1 MKQPFDGND
10 PNGAVLVIGGGVGGQ
25 RAALDLAEAG
35 LRVYLAEMTPIL
47 GGRVA
52 QLGFMFPTHDCV
64 LCRGTSD
71 HGYGCTRPTI
81 SPAFLDHNAHPN
93 IAVRTSTEVTLV
105 TGQAGDFTVTLVHQP
120 RYVDAGRCTNCGLC
134 EAVCPVA
141 VPNEFQSGLSLR
153 KAIYKMAPRVTP
165 NSYSVDRAH
174 CQSNCTRCAAT
185 CPTHAINL
193 NKKASTETIHV
204 SSIILAAGYKLYD
217 PQDAQEFGYGRF
229 RNVLTSMQYERLASR
244 SGPTEG
250 IVTRVSDG
258 KRPQKIAWLQCVGSR
273 NQEHPYCSTICCMYA
288 TKQAMLTKQRL
299 GDQAEARIFTMDERA
314 FSKEF
319 NAYFDQAK
327 DMGVDYTRCRISGI
341 REDPESRD
349 LLVRFVPDAPAE
361 SKPVEGRYDMVVL
374 SVGTEP
380 PKEAQALAQAMGIEL
395 NPYGF
400 CMTDKFSPLETSQ
413 PGVFVCGTFSSPKEI
428 AETII
433 DAAGAAGAVMQL
445 MHDQL
450 NQSKSS
456 REYPFLS
463 KGGEFPPEKE
473 VTDATVR
480 TGVFLCRCEPSIDG
494 VVNTADVADYAWNL
508 PDVVHVERLDYACFP
523 EAECTIKNTIA
534 EHDLN
539 RVVMAGCSHRTHE
552 SLYQRVVREAGLNPY
567 YMEMVNLREQC
578 AWVHMGE
585 PDKAT
590 RKAKE
595 LVRMAAARV
604 ATMRPVHK
612 QVVKPTARALVLGGG
627 VAGMTAALTIA
638 DAGYAVTLVEREDAL
653 GGNLRQ
659 IYYVAEGQSPQRLLR
674 DLINRVRGHEHI
686 EVLTQAELQ
695 EHQGS
700 VGHFVSRIRVKRQDR
715 LIHHAVTIVATG
727 GQQSHD
733 GRYQLGHNKRVITS
747 QQLEDVIAHR
757 PEEIE
762 SLKQLVT
769 IQCVRQEGEI
779 EYCSRICCTNTMK
792 NATRV
797 KQLNPNCQVIV
808 LYKDIITYGFREQYY
823 TEARKRGVIF
833 IRYTDETK
841 PVVESLPDPQDT
853 LKWCGRVQVKF
864 HEPNLHRDMTL
875 APDLL
880 ALSMAI
886 VPSEGTPDLADKLHV
901 DLSPEGF
908 FMEAHLKMRP
918 MDLPVEGV
926 FVAGMAH
933 YPKFIEEAI
942 SNAQA
947 AAGRAL
953 TFLGKDQ
960 VYIGGTIAVVDQ
972 DKCVGCLTCVRTC
985 PFEIPRIDATQHG
998 VGEIVG
1004 AAWIDPALCHGCG
1017 TCTGECPA
1025 TAIQLVNYR
1034 DEQML
1039 GVPNLLGAWLP
1050 EVTCV
1055 E

>member
-1 MKQPFDGND
+1 MKQPFDGSN
-10 PNGAVLVIGGGVGGQ
+10 PSGAVLVIGGGVGGQ

-35 LRVYLAEMTPIL
+35 LRVYLAEMSPIL

-81 SPAFLDHNAHPN
+81 SPAFLDHNPHPN
-93 IAVRTSTEVTLV
+93 IAVRTSTEVTSV
-105 TGQAGDFTVTLVHQP
+105 TGQAGDFTVALLHHP
-120 RYVDAGRCTNCGLC
+120 RYVNAARCTNCGLC
-134 EAVCPVA
+134 EVACPVA

-153 KAIYKMAPRVTP
+153 KAIYKMAPRVAP
-165 NSYSVDRAH
+165 NSYSIDRAR
-174 CQSNCTRCAAT
+174 CKEDCTRCAAV
-185 CPTHAINL
+185 CPTLAINL
-193 NKKASTETIHV
+193 NKKISTETIHV
-204 SSIILAAGYKLYD
+204 GAIIMAAGYRLFD
-217 PQDAQEFGYGRF
+217 PHDAQEYGFGRF

-250 IVTRVSDG
+250 VVMRLSDG
-258 KRPQKIAWLQCVGSR
+258 QRPEKVAWLQCVGSR
-273 NQEHPYCSTICCMYA
+273 TQDHPYCSTICCMYA

-299 GDQAEARIFTMDERA
+299 GDGAEARIFTMDERA

-327 DMGVDYTRCRISGI
+327 DMGVEYTRCRISNI
-341 REDPESRD
+341 REDPETRD
-349 LLVRFVPDAPAE
+349 LVVHYVPEGE
-361 SKPVEGRYDMVVL
+361 SKPVQERYDMVVL

-380 PKEAQALAQAMGIEL
+380 PKEAQNLAMAMGIEL

-400 CMTDKFSPLETSQ
+400 CMTDKFTPLETSQ

-445 MHDQL
+445 LHDQL
-450 NQSKSS
+450 NQAKSS
-456 REYPFLS
+456 REYPFLAREA
-463 KGGEFPPEKE
+463 EFPPEKQ
-473 VTDATVR
+473 VSDATVR
-480 TGVFLCRCEPSIDG
+480 TGVFLCRCEPIIDG
-494 VVNTADVADYAWNL
+494 VVNTAEVADYAWNL
-508 PDVVHVERLDYACFP
+508 PDVIHVERLDYACFP
-523 EAECTIKNTIA
+523 EAACHIKNVIA
-534 EHDLN
+534 ERDLT

-552 SLYQRVVREAGLNPY
+552 SLYQRTVREAGLNPY
-567 YMEMVNLREQC
+567 FMEMVNLREQC
-578 AWVHMGE
+578 AWVHIHE

-604 ATMRPVHK
+604 AKMHPVHK
-612 QVVKPTARALVLGGG
+612 EMVKPSTRALVLGGG

-638 DAGYAVTLVEREDAL
+638 DAGYEVTILEREDAL

-659 IYYVAEGQSPQRLLR
+659 IYYVAEGQNPQRLLR

-686 EVLTQAELQ
+686 EVLTQAELH

-700 VGHFVSRIRVKRQDR
+700 VGHFVSRIRVKGQNR
-715 LIHHAVTIVATG
+715 LVHHAVTIVATG

-733 GRYQLGHNKRVITS
+733 GRYQLGLNKRVTTS
-747 QQLEDVIAHR
+747 KDLEDVIAHR

-762 SLKQLVT
+762 ALKQLVM
-769 IQCVRQEGEI
+769 IQCVRQAGEI

-792 NATRV
+792 NAIRV

-823 TEARKRGVIF
+823 TEARRRGVLF
-833 IRYTDETK
+833 IRYSDESK
-841 PVVESLPDPQDT
+841 PAAESLPD
-853 LKWCGRVQVKF
+853 GRVQIKV
-864 HEPNLHRDMTL
+864 HEPNLHRDLTL
-875 APDLL
+875 TPDLV

-886 VPSEGTPDLADKLHV
+886 VPSDGTAELAERLHV
-901 DLSPEGF
+901 PLSPDGF

-918 MDLPVEGV
+918 MDLPVEGI

-942 SNAQA
+942 ANALA
-947 AAGRAL
+947 AAARAL
-953 TFLGKDQ
+953 TFLSKEPL
-960 VYIGGTIAVVDQ
+960 YIGGTIAVVDQ
-972 DKCVGCLTCVRTC
+972 NKCVGCLTCVRTC
-985 PFEIPRIDATQHG
+985 PFEIPRIDPTQHG
-998 VGEIVG
+998 VGELVG

-1039 GVPNLLGAWLP
+1039 GVPHLLGAWLP

>member
-1 MKQPFDGND
+1 MKQPFDGNN
-10 PNGAVLVIGGGVGGQ
+10 PAGAVLVIGGGVGGQ
-25 RAALDLAEAG
+25 RAALDLAESG

-81 SPAFLDHNAHPN
+81 SPAFLDHNPHPN
-93 IAVRTSTEVTLV
+93 IAVRTSTQVTSV
-105 TGQAGDFTVTLVHQP
+105 TGQAGDFTVTLAHEP
-120 RYVDAGRCTNCGLC
+120 RYVDAGRCTSCGLC
-134 EAVCPVA
+134 EAICPVS

-153 KAIYKMAPRVTP
+153 KAIFKMAPRVTP
-165 NSYSVDRAH
+165 NAYSVDRAH
-174 CQSNCTRCAAT
+174 CAPGCTRCAT
-185 CPTHAINL
+185 VCPTDAINL
-193 NKKASTETIHV
+193 NKKPSTETIHV
-204 SSIILAAGYKLYD
+204 GAIIMATGYRLFD
-217 PQDAQEFGYGRF
+217 PHEAEEFGYGRF
-229 RNVLTSMQYERLASR
+229 RNVVTSMQYERLASR

-258 KRPQKIAWLQCVGSR
+258 KRPEKIAWLQCVGSR
-273 NQEHPYCSTICCMYA
+273 NQDHPYCSTICCMYA
-288 TKQAMLTKQRL
+288 TKQAMLTMQRL
-299 GDQAEARIFTMDERA
+299 GPNAEARIFTMDERA

-327 DMGVDYTRCRISGI
+327 DMGVDYTRCRVSAI
-341 REDPESRD
+341 REDAETHDLFVRYVPEGG
-349 LLVRFVPDAPAE
+349 LAVGTAG
-361 SKPVEGRYDMVVL
+361 KPVEERFDMVVL

-380 PKEAQALAQAMGIEL
+380 PKETQVLAQAMGIEL
-395 NPYGF
+395 NPFGF
-400 CMTDKFSPLETSQ
+400 CMTDKFTPLETSQ

-445 MHDQL
+445 MHDHL
-450 NQSKSS
+450 NSTPSS
-456 REYPFLS
+456 REYPFLA
-463 KGGEFPPEKE
+463 KANEFAPERD
-473 VTDATVR
+473 VTNEPVR

-494 VVNTADVADYAWNL
+494 VVDTKEVADFAWYL
-508 PDVVHVERLDYACFP
+508 PDVVRVERLDYACFP
-523 EAECTIKNTIA
+523 EAQCYIKNAIA
-534 EHDLN
+534 ESNLN

-552 SLYQRVVREAGLNPY
+552 SLYQRAVREAGLNPY

-578 AWVHMGE
+578 AWVHTNE

-604 ATMRPVHK
+604 ATMRPVHREMLTPSK
-612 QVVKPTARALVLGGG
+612 RALVLGGG

-638 DAGYAVTLVEREDAL
+638 DAGYDVTLVEREDAL
-653 GGNLRQ
+653 GGNLRH
-659 IYYVAEGQSPQRLLR
+659 IYYVAEGQNPQRLLR
-674 DLINRVRGHEHI
+674 DLINRVRGHDHI
-686 EVLTQAELQ
+686 QVMTRAELE
-695 EHQGS
+695 EHRGS
-700 VGHFVSRIRVKRQDR
+700 VGHFVSRIRAKGQDR
-715 LIHHAVTIVATG
+715 LIHHGVTIVATG
-727 GQQSHD
+727 GQQSRD
-733 GRYQLGHNKRVITS
+733 GRYQLGSNKRVVTA
-747 QQLEDVIAHR
+747 QDLEDIIAHR
-757 PEEIE
+757 PEEIAAM
-762 SLKQLVT
+762 KQIVM
-769 IQCVRQEGEI
+769 IQCVRQEGDI
-779 EYCSRICCTNTMK
+779 EYCSRVCCTNTMK
-792 NATRV
+792 DAIRV
-797 KQLNPNCQVIV
+797 KLLNPDCQVVV

-823 TEARKRGVIF
+823 TEARKRGVLF
-833 IRYTDETK
+833 VRYTDETR
-841 PVVESLPDPQDT
+841 PVVESLPD
-853 LKWCGRVQVKF
+853 GRVQVKA
-864 HEPNLHRDMTL
+864 HEPNLNRELMLT
-875 APDLL
+875 PDLVT
-880 ALSMAI
+880 LSMAI
-886 VPSEGTPDLADKLHV
+886 VPSEGTGALAQKLGV
-901 DLSPEGF
+901 ELSPEGF

-918 MDLPVEGV
+918 MDFMVEGI

-953 TFLGKDQ
+953 TLLSKEPL
-960 VYIGGTIAVVDQ
+960 YIGGTIAVVDQ

-985 PFEIPRIDATQHG
+985 PFEIPKVDAARTG
-998 VGEIVG
+998 VGGIVG
-1004 AAWIDPALCHGCG
+1004 AAWIDPALCQGCG

-1034 DEQML
+1034 DEQMI

-1050 EVTCV
+1050 EVATCP

>member
-1 MKQPFDGND
+1 MKQPFDGSD
-10 PNGAVLVIGGGVGGQ
+10 PTGAVLVIGGGVGGQ

-35 LRVYLAEMTPIL
+35 LRVYLAEITPIL

-81 SPAFLDHNAHPN
+81 SPAFLDHNPHPN
-93 IAVRTSTEVTLV
+93 IAVRTSTEVASV
-105 TGQAGDFTVTLVHQP
+105 TGQAGDFTVKLVHQP
-120 RYVDAGRCTNCGLC
+120 RYVDAGCCTNCGLC
-134 EAVCPVA
+134 EAVCPVS

-165 NSYSVDRAH
+165 NSYSVDRAR
-174 CQSNCTRCAAT
+174 CAPGCARCAAV
-185 CPTHAINL
+185 CPTNAIHL
-193 NKKASTETIHV
+193 NKKQSAETIHV
-204 SSIILAAGYKLYD
+204 GAIILATGYRLFD
-217 PQDAQEFGYGRF
+217 PHEAEEFGYGRF
-229 RNVLTSMQYERLASR
+229 RNVVTSMQYERLASR

-250 IVTRVSDG
+250 VVMRVSDG
-258 KRPQKIAWLQCVGSR
+258 KVPKKIAWLQCVGSR
-273 NQEHPYCSTICCMYA
+273 NQDHPYCSTICCMYA

-299 GDQAEARIFTMDERA
+299 GEHAEARIFTMDERA

-327 DMGVDYTRCRISGI
+327 DMGVDYTRCRVSAI
-341 REDPESRD
+341 RENAETRD
-349 LLVRFVPDAPAE
+349 LYVRYVPEGKAG
-361 SKPVEGRYDMVVL
+361 KPVEEHFDMVVL

-380 PKEAQALAQAMGIEL
+380 PKETQVLARAMGIEL
-395 NPYGF
+395 NPFGF
-400 CMTDKFSPLETSQ
+400 CMTDKFMPLETSQ

-445 MHDQL
+445 MHDTL
-450 NQSKSS
+450 NCAPSS
-456 REYPFLS
+456 REYPFLAKAS
-463 KGGEFPPEKE
+463 EFVAERD
-473 VTDATVR
+473 VTNEPVR

-494 VVNTADVADYAWNL
+494 VVNTKEVADYAWNL

-523 EAECTIKNTIA
+523 EAQCYIKNAIV
-534 EHDLN
+534 ERNLN

-578 AWVHMGE
+578 AWVHMKE
-585 PDKAT
+585 PEKAT

-595 LVRMAAARV
+595 LVRMAASRV
-604 ATMRPVHK
+604 ATMRAVYKETLMPF
-612 QVVKPTARALVLGGG
+612 ARALVLGGG

-638 DAGYAVTLVEREDAL
+638 DAGYDVTLVEREDAL
-653 GGNLRQ
+653 GGNLRH
-659 IYYVAEGQSPQRLLR
+659 IYYLAEGQNPQRLLR
-674 DLINRVRGHEHI
+674 DMVNRVRGHDHI
-686 EVLTQAELQ
+686 GVLTQAELV
-695 EHQGS
+695 EHRGS
-700 VGHFVSRIRVKRQDR
+700 VGRFASRVVAKGKEYVIQ
-715 LIHHAVTIVATG
+715 HGVTIVATG
-727 GQQSHD
+727 GQQSRD
-733 GRYQLGHNKRVITS
+733 GRYQLGRNKRVVT
-747 QQLEDVIAHR
+747 QQDLEDTIAHR
-757 PEEIE
+757 PEEITAM
-762 SLKQLVT
+762 KQVVM

-779 EYCSRICCTNTMK
+779 EYCSRICCTNTVK
-792 NATRV
+792 NAIRV
-797 KQLNPNCQVIV
+797 KLLNPSCQVIV
-808 LYKDIITYGFREQYY
+808 LYKDIITYGFREQFY
-823 TEARKRGVIF
+823 TEARKRGVLF
-833 IRYTDETK
+833 IRYTDETR
-841 PVVESLPDPQDT
+841 PAVESLAD
-853 LKWCGRVQVKF
+853 GRVQVKV
-864 HEPNLHRDMTL
+864 HEPNLNREMTFT
-875 APDLL
+875 PDLV

-886 VPSEGTPDLADKLHV
+886 TPSEGTAELANKLGV
-901 DLSPEGF
+901 PLSPEGF

-918 MDLPVEGV
+918 MDFMVEGI

-953 TFLGKDQ
+953 TLLSKDPLF
-960 VYIGGTIAVVDQ
+960 IGGTIAVVDQ

-985 PFEIPRIDATQHG
+985 PFEIPQVEASRIG
-998 VGEIVG
+998 VGGIVG
-1004 AAWIDPALCHGCG
+1004 AAWIDPALCQGCG

-1034 DEQML
+1034 DEQMI

>member
-1 MKQPFDGND
+1 MKQPFDGSN
-10 PNGAVLVIGGGVGGQ
+10 PAGAVLVIGGGVGGQ
-25 RAALDLAEAG
+25 RAALDLAESG

-81 SPAFLDHNAHPN
+81 SPAFNDHNAHPN
-93 IAVRTSTEVTLV
+93 IAVRTSTEVTSV

-120 RYVDAGRCTNCGLC
+120 RFVDSGRCTNCGLC

-153 KAIYKMAPRVTP
+153 KAIYKMAPRVAP
-165 NSYSVDRAH
+165 NSYAVDRAR
-174 CQSNCTRCAAT
+174 CMLGCTRCAAV
-185 CPTHAINL
+185 CPTQAIRL
-193 NKKASTETIHV
+193 NKKPSTESIHV
-204 SSIILAAGYKLYD
+204 GAIILAAGYRLFD
-217 PQDAQEFGYGRF
+217 PREAEEFGYGRF

-250 IVTRVSDG
+250 IVTRISDG
-258 KRPQKIAWLQCVGSR
+258 QRPDKIAWLQCVGSR

-299 GDQAEARIFTMDERA
+299 GKEAEARIFTMDERA

-319 NAYFDQAK
+319 NAYFEQAK
-327 DMGVDYTRCRISGI
+327 GMGVDYTRCRVSSV
-341 REDPESRD
+341 REDSETRD
-349 LLVRFVPDAPAE
+349 LFVRFVPDAQAGG
-361 SKPVEGRYDMVVL
+361 KPVEERFDMVVL

-380 PKEAQALAQAMGIEL
+380 PQEAQSLAQAMGIEL
-395 NPYGF
+395 NPFGF
-400 CMTDKFSPLETSQ
+400 CMTDKFTPLETSQ

-428 AETII
+428 AETIL
-433 DAAGAAGAVMQL
+433 DAAGAAGAVMQI
-445 MHDQL
+445 MHDHL
-450 NQSKSS
+450 NQAKSS

-463 KGGEFPPEKE
+463 REGEFPPERNVSDE
-473 VTDATVR
+473 PVR

-494 VVNTADVADYAWNL
+494 VVNTNAVADYAWTL

-523 EAECTIKNTIA
+523 EAGCHIKNTIL
-534 EHDLN
+534 ERSLN

-552 SLYQRVVREAGLNPY
+552 SLYQRIVRETGLNPY

-578 AWVHMGE
+578 AWVHIGE

-590 RKAKE
+590 RKARE
-595 LVRMAAARV
+595 LVRMAVARV
-604 ATMRPVHK
+604 ATMRPAHK
-612 QVVKPTARALVLGGG
+612 ELVRPVTRALVLGGG

-638 DAGYAVTLVEREDAL
+638 DAGFDATIVEREDAL

-659 IYYVAEGQSPQRLLR
+659 IYYVAEGQNPQRLLR

-686 EVLTQAELQ
+686 EVLTQADLV
-695 EHQGS
+695 EHRGS
-700 VGHFVSRIRVKRQDR
+700 VGHFISRITVKGKERTVE
-715 LIHHAVTIVATG
+715 HAVTIVATG
-727 GQQSHD
+727 GQQSRD
-733 GRYQLGHNKRVITS
+733 GRYQLGSNKRVITA
-747 QQLEDVIAHR
+747 QELEDILAHR
-757 PEEIE
+757 PEDIE
-762 SLKQLVT
+762 SLKQLVM
-769 IQCVRQEGEI
+769 IQCVRQEGDV

-792 NATRV
+792 NAIRV

-823 TEARKRGVIF
+823 TEARKRGVLF
-833 IRYTDETK
+833 IRYTDETR
-841 PVVESLPDPQDT
+841 PVVESLPD
-853 LKWCGRVQVKF
+853 GRVQVKVY
-864 HEPNLHRDMTL
+864 EPNLRRDMTFT
-875 APDLL
+875 PDLV

-886 VPSEGTPDLADKLHV
+886 IPSEGTAQLAEILRAP
-901 DLSPEGF
+901 LSPEGF

-918 MDLPVEGV
+918 MDLPVEGI

-953 TFLGKDQ
+953 TFLGKESL
-960 VYIGGTIAVVDQ
+960 YIGGTIAVVDQ

-985 PFEIPRIDATQHG
+985 PFEIPRVDPSHTG
-998 VGEIVG
+998 VGGIVG

-1039 GVPNLLGAWLP
+1039 GVPKLLGAWLP

>member
-1 MKQPFDGND
+1 MKQPFDGTN
-10 PNGAVLVIGGGVGGQ
+10 PAGAVLVIGGGVGGQ

-93 IAVRTSTEVTLV
+93 IAVRTSSEVTSV
-105 TGQAGDFTVTLVHQP
+105 SGQAGDFTVTVEHHP

-141 VPNEFQSGLSLR
+141 VPNEFQSGLALR
-153 KAIYKMAPRVTP
+153 KAIYKMAPRVAP
-165 NSYSVDRAH
+165 NSYSVDRAR
-174 CQSNCTRCAAT
+174 CQPGCRRCET
-185 CPTHAINL
+185 VCPTNAVRL
-193 NKKASTETIHV
+193 DKKQSTETIHV
-204 SSIILAAGYKLYD
+204 GAIILAAGYRLFD
-217 PQDAQEFGYGRF
+217 PHKAEEFGHGRF

-258 KRPQKIAWLQCVGSR
+258 KPPQKIAWLQCVGSR
-273 NQEHPYCSTICCMYA
+273 NQDHPYCSTICCMYA
-288 TKQAMLTKQRL
+288 TKQAMLSKQRL
-299 GDQAEARIFTMDERA
+299 GPEAEARIFTMDERA

-319 NAYFDQAK
+319 NAYFEQAK
-327 DMGVDYTRCRISGI
+327 DMGVDYTRCRVSSI
-341 REDPESRD
+341 REDPETRD
-349 LLVRFVPDAPAE
+349 LYVHSVPEGE
-361 SKPVEGRYDMVVL
+361 SKPIEERYDMVVL

-380 PKEAQALAQAMGIEL
+380 PREASGLAQAMGIEL
-395 NPYGF
+395 NAFGF
-400 CMTDKFSPLETSQ
+400 CMTDKFTPLETSQ

-450 NQSKSS
+450 NQAKSS
-456 REYPFLS
+456 REYPFLA
-463 KGGEFPPEKE
+463 KGGEFQPERD
-473 VTDATVR
+473 VTGEPTR

-494 VVNTADVADYAWNL
+494 VVNTAEVADYAWNL
-508 PDVVHVERLDYACFP
+508 PNVVHVERLDYACFL
-523 EAECTIKNTIA
+523 EAECYIKNTIA
-534 EHDLN
+534 ERNLN

-578 AWVHMGE
+578 AWVHMDE
-585 PDKAT
+585 PEKAT

-612 QVVKPTARALVLGGG
+612 EIVKPTTRALVLGGG
-627 VAGMTAALTIA
+627 VAGMTAALTMA
-638 DAGYAVTLVEREDAL
+638 DAGYDVTLVEREDAL

-659 IYYVAEGQSPQRLLR
+659 IYYVAEGQNPQRLLR
-674 DLINRVRGHEHI
+674 DLINRVRGHEHV

-695 EHQGS
+695 EHQGN
-700 VGHFVSRIRVKRQDR
+700 VGHFVSRIRVKGQDR
-715 LIHHAVTIVATG
+715 LVHHAVTIVATG
-727 GQQSHD
+727 GQQSRD
-733 GRYQLGHNKRVITS
+733 GRYQLGRNKRVITA
-747 QQLEDVIAHR
+747 QDLEDIIAHR

-762 SLKQLVT
+762 ALKQLVM
-769 IQCVRQEGEI
+769 IQCVRQPGDI

-841 PVVESLPDPQDT
+841 PIVESLPD
-853 LKWCGRVQVKF
+853 GRVQAKV

-875 APDLL
+875 APDLV

-886 VPSEGTPDLADKLHV
+886 VPSEGTTDLADKLHV

-933 YPKFIEEAI
+933 YPKFIEETI

-953 TFLGKDQ
+953 TFLGKDHI
-960 VYIGGTIAVVDQ
+960 YIGGTIAVVDQ

-985 PFEIPRIDATQHG
+985 PFEIPRVDSSRAG
-998 VGEIVG
+998 VGGIVG

-1050 EVTCV
+1050 EATCV

>member
-1 MKQPFDGND
+1 MKQPFDGSD
-10 PNGAVLVIGGGVGGQ
+10 PTGAVLVIGGGVGGQ

-81 SPAFLDHNAHPN
+81 SPAFSDHNAHPN
-93 IAVRTSTEVTLV
+93 IAVRTSTEVTSV
-105 TGQAGDFTVTLVHQP
+105 RGQAGDFTVTLVHQP
-120 RYVDAGRCTNCGLC
+120 RYVDSGRCTNCGLC
-134 EAVCPVA
+134 EAICPVA
-141 VPNEFQSGLSLR
+141 VPNEFQSGLTLR
-153 KAIYKMAPRVTP
+153 KAIYKMAPRVAP
-165 NSYSVDRAH
+165 NSYSVDRAR
-174 CQSNCTRCAAT
+174 CQPDCTRCAAV
-185 CPTHAINL
+185 CPTSAIRL
-193 NKKASTETIHV
+193 DKKQSAETIHV
-204 SSIILAAGYKLYD
+204 GAIILAAGYRLFD
-217 PQDAQEFGYGRF
+217 PSKAEEFGYGRF

-250 IVTRVSDG
+250 VVTRVSDN
-258 KRPQKIAWLQCVGSR
+258 KPPKKIAWLQCVGSR

-299 GDQAEARIFTMDERA
+299 GADAEARIFTMDERA

-327 DMGVDYTRCRISGI
+327 EMGVDYTRCRISGI
-341 REDPESRD
+341 REDAETQDLFVRYVPEGNG
-349 LLVRFVPDAPAE
+349 
-361 SKPVEGRYDMVVL
+361 KPVEEHFDMVVL

-380 PKEAQALAQAMGIEL
+380 PKEASGLAQAMGIEL
-395 NPYGF
+395 NPFGF
-400 CMTDKFSPLETSQ
+400 CMTDKFTPLETSQ

-445 MHDQL
+445 MHDDL
-450 NQSKSS
+450 NVAPSS
-456 REYPFLS
+456 REYPFLA
-463 KGGEFPPEKE
+463 KANEFAPERD
-473 VTDATVR
+473 VTNESVR
-480 TGVFLCRCEPSIDG
+480 TGVFLCRCEPTIDG
-494 VVNTADVADYAWNL
+494 VVDTKAVADSAWNF
-508 PDVVHVERLDYACFP
+508 PNVVHVERLDYACFP
-523 EAECTIKNTIA
+523 EAQCYIKNTIA
-534 EHDLN
+534 ERNLN

-552 SLYQRVVREAGLNPY
+552 SLYQRVAREAGLNPY

-578 AWVHMGE
+578 AWVHINE
-585 PDKAT
+585 PEKAT

-604 ATMRPVHK
+604 ATMRPVYK
-612 QVVKPTARALVLGGG
+612 DLVKPATRALVLGAG
-627 VAGMTAALTIA
+627 VAGMTTALTIA
-638 DAGYAVTLVEREDAL
+638 DAGYDVTLIEREDAL
-653 GGNLRQ
+653 GGNLRH
-659 IYYVAEGQSPQRLLR
+659 IYYVAEGQNPQRLLR
-674 DLINRVRGHEHI
+674 DLVNRVRGHDHI

-700 VGHFVSRIRVKRQDR
+700 VGHFVSRIRVKGRDR
-715 LIHHAVTIVATG
+715 LIQHGVTIVATG
-727 GQQSHD
+727 GQQSRD
-733 GRYQLGHNKRVITS
+733 GRYQLGRNKRVITT
-747 QQLEDVIAHR
+747 QEMEDVIAHR
-757 PEEIE
+757 PEEIAAM
-762 SLKQLVT
+762 KQIVM
-769 IQCVRQEGEI
+769 IQCVRQDGAI

-792 NATRV
+792 DAIRV
-797 KQLNPNCQVIV
+797 KLLNPDCQVIV

-823 TEARKRGVIF
+823 TEARKRGVLF
-833 IRYTDETK
+833 IRYTDETR
-841 PVVESLPDPQDT
+841 PAVESLPDPQDT
-853 LKWCGRVQVKF
+853 LKGCGRVQVKA
-864 HEPNLHRDMTL
+864 HEPNLNREMTF
-875 APDLL
+875 APDLV

-886 VPSEGTPDLADKLHV
+886 TPSDGTAELAEKLGV
-901 DLSPEGF
+901 SLSPEGF

-918 MDLPVEGV
+918 MDFMVEGV

-953 TFLGKDQ
+953 TLLSKEPL
-960 VYIGGTIAVVDQ
+960 YIGGTIAVVDQ

-985 PFEIPRIDATQHG
+985 PFEIPRVDSTRLG
-998 VGEIVG
+998 VGGIVG
-1004 AAWIDPALCHGCG
+1004 AAWIDPALCQGCG

-1034 DEQML
+1034 DGQMI
-1039 GVPNLLGAWLP
+1039 GVPGLLGAWLP